1 MSLRHSLKQTK
12 STSNATLIKRTDDPQ
27 IQLCMDDLSAA
38 NSQLVIVKDAVD
50 AYTISLSY
58 DGALA
63 IHMKE
68 DIVEQHLTKAGTTCC
83 AVNAVASTADVD
95 ALLGVIDTKVPS
107 VQGTLTSYV
116 AKKPEFDL
124 KFLINTIARTNISD
138 MSELTNHVFNSCLS
152 DVIPPSHTTI
162 ATTHLT
168 AIKSAFTD
176 AVAAYVFTG

>member
-12 STSNATLIKRTDDPQ
+12 STSNANLIKRTDDPQ

-38 NSQLVIVKDAVD
+38 NSQFVIVKDAVD

-68 DIVEQHLTKAGTTCC
+68 DIIEQHLTKADTTCC
-83 AVNAVASTADVD
+83 AVSAVASTADVD
-95 ALLGVIDTKVPS
+95 ALLGVIDTMVPS
-107 VQGTLTSYV
+107 VQDALTSYV

-124 KFLINTIARTNISD
+124 KFFINTIARVDISD
-138 MSELTNHVFNSCLS
+138 LSELTNHLFDNCLS
-152 DVIPPSHTTI
+152 DFIPPSHT
-162 ATTHLT
+162 ATTHVT
-168 AIKSAFTD
+168 VIKSAFAD